1 MGRNHG
7 RIVEISENQIELVEI
22 VPTGDG
28 SWMERPQTVMLRE
41 TN

>member
-7 RIVEISENQIELVEI
+7 RIVGIGERQIDVTEI

-28 SWMERPQTVMLRE
+28 GWIERPQTLTLQE
-41 TN
+41 